1 MPESTT
7 SVELS
12 GVPLRVLTDSLG
24 YLRTLR
30 VIAGVAKRRVLESP
44 FNSLGPA
51 QNKRERLS
59 RQQALGAIL
68 LYRELKAQCP
78 EQALDLTFRVVEAGA
93 IGHLRKTLGRL
104 RGDALAR
111 LDHESRT
118 AKVQGWID
126 RFFTATAQLGLV
138 TDARVEFTV
147 TACALVRLSRGA
159 GHPELAPA
167 FCRGDASYFA
177 SLSPPIRL
185 ERKTTIAEG
194 GHHCPFVLSL
204 RDETV

>member
-12 GVPLRVLTDSLG
+12 GAPLRVLTDSLG

-30 VIAGVAKRRVLESP
+30 VIAGVAKRHVLERP
-44 FNSLGPA
+44 FKSLGPA

-68 LYRELKAQCP
+68 LYRELKSQCP
-78 EQALDLTFRVVEAGA
+78 EQALDVVFRVVEAGA
-93 IGHLRKTLGRL
+93 VGHLRKTLGHL

-111 LDHESRT
+111 LDNESRRSR
-118 AKVQGWID
+118 VQGWID
-126 RFFTATAQLGLV
+126 RFFTATAQLGLI
-138 TDARVEFTV
+138 TEKSVEFTV
-147 TACALVRLSRGA
+147 TACALVRLSRTA

-185 ERKTTIAEG
+185 ERRTTIAQG
-194 GHHCPFVLSL
+194 GDHCPFVLSL
-204 RDETV
+204 LDETS